1 MAEFVVV
8 GNCVVDLIARPVES
22 LPPPG
27 QLLYV
32 EAIES
37 HVGGNGPNTAAAL
50 AKLGARAAA
59 IGRVGCD
66 APGDWLL
73 ARLER
78 LGVDTRGIVRDRQHA
93 TAITLVCVDR
103 SGERRFLHHLG
114 ANATLTPADVDDEPL
129 RRARHLHLG
138 SHFALPALDGEP
150 AASLLRRARAAGL
163 TTSLDVCWDAH
174 GRWLELLRPCLPW
187 ADLFLPNE
195 EEARALTGESE
206 PRAMARRLHAL
217 GVATVVIKR
226 GAKGCYASDGRQ
238 EWEIPAFA
246 VPVRDTTGA
255 GDCFV
260 AGFLYARGAGWEME
274 RALRFACACGAL
286 SVQALGAV
294 TALGSAAEVVAWM
307 EGAGVRSP

>member
-1 MAEFVVV
+1 MADFVIV

-50 AKLGARAAA
+50 AKLGAAAAA

-73 ARLER
+73 AALER
-78 LGVDTRGIVRDRQHA
+78 LGVDSRGIRRDPQNA
-93 TAITLVCVDR
+93 TAITLVCVDG

-114 ANATLTPADVDDEPL
+114 ANAALTAADVSDEAL
-129 RRARHLHLG
+129 RRARHLHLA

-174 GRWLELLRPCLPW
+174 GRWLDLLRPCLRW
-187 ADLFLPNE
+187 TDLFLPNE
-195 EEARALTGESE
+195 QEAQALTGESE

-226 GAKGCYASDGRQ
+226 AERGCYASGGER
-238 EWEIPAFA
+238 EWEVPAFA
-246 VPVRDTTGA
+246 VPARDSTGA

-260 AGFLYARGAGWEME
+260 AGFLYARRAGWEME

-286 SVQALGAV
+286 CVQELGAV
-294 TALGSAAEVVAWM
+294 TALRSAAEIVAWM
-307 EGAGVRSP
+307 ERAPVRTP